1 MNIKI
6 ILFSLILLFCT
17 TNLYAW
23 ENLDYY
29 TYSGTTDELITV
41 KWDQPVDFNALTD
54 DYELVLYN
62 PERDYEI
69 PLAITSELQVTFS
82 TKKTGHWIPKVRS
95 RRYNGTVYLY
105 SRWIESIDPIYSV
118 VVNGT
123 DYEPKGWWIFT
134 WIAATGPIELN
145 IKVDNY
151 EGP

>member
-1 MNIKI
+1 VNIKI
-6 ILFSLILLFCT
+6 ILFSLILLFC

-41 KWDQPVDFNALTD
+41 KWDQAEGFDESTD

-69 PLAITSELQVTFS
+69 PLSITSELQITFS
-82 TKKTGHWIPKVRS
+82 TNKTGHWIPKVRS
-95 RRYNGTVYLY
+95 RRYNGTEYEY
-105 SRWIESIDPIYSV
+105 SEWAESIDSSYSV

-134 WIAATGPIELN
+134 WIAPTGPIEEEVIFL
-145 IKVDNY
+145 
-151 EGP
+151 GQ